1 MGSEVAGE
9 GTTSAYATVAP
20 SPAPAGHPLPE
31 GEGSVADTLR
41 TAASRLQAAL
51 RLDRDEARLEARILV
66 AHALGVDRAWLIAHD
81 RDALAAHQAAAIQAL
96 IARREQGEPVAH
108 LLGEKE
114 FYGRLFQVTPDV
126 LIPRPETELLVEAA
140 LARLPKE
147 QPLHILDL
155 GTGSGCVAIT
165 LALERPLAR
174 VVAVDRAPAALA
186 IARNNARRLGA
197 ANVEFIR
204 SDWYAELGVKKFDMI
219 VSNPPYIAAGDPHLH
234 RGDLRFEPNSALAAG
249 TVGLDA
255 IRAILSGAAA
265 HLEPGGWLLLEH
277 GFDQGVQVAALLAR
291 HGFGHIRTLRDLA
304 GLERISL
311 GRRPPGTG

>member
-1 MGSEVAGE
+1 M
-9 GTTSAYATVAP
+9 
-20 SPAPAGHPLPE
+20 
-31 GEGSVADTLR
+31 ADTLR
-41 TAASRLQAAL
+41 IAASRLQQAL
-51 RLDRDEARLEARILV
+51 GLDRGEARLEARILV

-114 FYGRLFQVTPDV
+114 FYGRPFQVTPDV

-165 LALERPLAR
+165 LALEQPLAR
-174 VVAVDRAPAALA
+174 VVAVDRSPAALA

-197 ANVEFIR
+197 ANIAFIP

-249 TVGLDA
+249 TDGLDA

-277 GFDQGVQVAALLAR
+277 GFDQADAVQALL
-291 HGFGHIRTLRDLA
+291 RDA
-304 GLERISL
+304 GLARIATRQDL
-311 GRRPPGTG
+311 GGQPRCTGARR